1 MMDLKEKH
9 SHLPDPNQL
18 SMITGVILLA
28 YAIAQY
34 MAIPINP
41 VAIQLPGLYIPINFQ
56 FQQLVSLTVAIL
68 AAAGMDWIIST
79 HPHNP
84 GNDRLQHWLLPAFT
98 AWTIGIPL
106 NTIQKG
112 LEWWGVFVFGGIL
125 LVLVIIAEYIS
136 IDPTD
141 TRSTVVNIGLSAL
154 SLGLFLI
161 LAISVRA
168 SGARLYLVIPA
179 IGIGNFLVA
188 LRIFYLRTGYQWQ
201 YAWSTG
207 IALFLMQIAI
217 GLHYL
222 PISPVQFGLLQV
234 GLLYDLITIS
244 DDVIHDRLTKSTFIE
259 PGIIMGAIIILV
271 LILG

>member
-1 MMDLKEKH
+1 MEKH

-18 SMITGVILLA
+18 SMLTGVILLA

-34 MAIPINP
+34 MTIPVNP
-41 VAIQLPGLYIPINFQ
+41 VTIQLPGLYIPINFQ
-56 FQQLVSLTVAIL
+56 FKQLVSLTVAIL

-84 GNDRLQHWLLPAFT
+84 GKDRLQHWLLPALT

-106 NTIQKG
+106 NSIEKG
-112 LEWWGVFVFGGIL
+112 PTWWGVFLFGGSL
-125 LVLVIIAEYIS
+125 LVLVILAEYIS
-136 IDPTD
+136 VDSTD
-141 TRSTVVNIGLSAL
+141 SRSTIVSIGISAL

-168 SGARLYLVIPA
+168 SGARLYLVLPA
-179 IGIGNFLVA
+179 IGIGSALVS
-188 LRIFYLRTGYQWQ
+188 LRVFYLRSGYKWQ

-207 IALFLMQIAI
+207 ISLLLVQVAA

-222 PISPVQFGLLQV
+222 PLSPVQFGLLQV

-244 DDVIHDRLTKSTFIE
+244 GDVIENRLTRSTFIE
-259 PGIIMGAIIILV
+259 PGIVMGAVIILV
-271 LILG
+271 LILR